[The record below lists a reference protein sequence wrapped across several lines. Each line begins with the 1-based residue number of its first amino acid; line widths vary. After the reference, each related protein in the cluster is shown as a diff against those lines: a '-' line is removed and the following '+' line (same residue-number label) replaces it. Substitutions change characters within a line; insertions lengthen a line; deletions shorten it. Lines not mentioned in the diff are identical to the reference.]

1 MESLSADFSQVAM
14 DHCRNPRNAGEY
26 AQPDGC
32 GLASRPC
39 GDTLQFC
46 LRVRD
51 GRIAGARFMTNGC
64 GPTVACG
71 SITTELVKGKT
82 VADALAITEEDILNA
97 LEGLP
102 ESEVHCATLAADAL
116 RQSIR
121 DYLSLQREPWK
132 RDYRKVEPFPWG
144 GRDGSG

>member
-1 MESLSADFSQVAM
+1 MERLSADFSEVAL
-14 DHCRNPRNAGEY
+14 DHSLNPRNVGEY
-26 AQPDGC
+26 PQPDGC

-46 LRVRD
+46 LRVRE
-51 GRIAGARFMTNGC
+51 GRIVGARFMTNGC

-71 SITTELVKGKT
+71 SVTTEMVEGKT
-82 VADALAITEEDILNA
+82 IADALAITEEDILSA

-116 RQSIR
+116 RQAVR

-132 RDYRKVEPFPWG
+132 RSYRKVEPFPWG
-144 GRDGSG
+144 SLTGSD

>member
-1 MESLSADFSQVAM
+1 
-14 DHCRNPRNAGEY
+14 
-26 AQPDGC
+26 
-32 GLASRPC
+32 
-39 GDTLQFC
+39 
-46 LRVRD
+46 
-51 GRIAGARFMTNGC
+51 MTNGC